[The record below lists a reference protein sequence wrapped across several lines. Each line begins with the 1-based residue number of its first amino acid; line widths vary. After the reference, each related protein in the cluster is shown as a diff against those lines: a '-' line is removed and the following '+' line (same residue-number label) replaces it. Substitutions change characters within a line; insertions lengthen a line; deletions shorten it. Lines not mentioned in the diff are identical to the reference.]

1 MALPSSVFLGG
12 SQQDGNQSAL
22 HIHQWDEVCGVH
34 AGHSGRWYGESE
46 GRCFPRVSRWRRGTA

>member
-1 MALPSSVFLGG
+1 MALPDSVFLGG

-34 AGHSGRWYGESE
+34 AGHSGRWHGEAG
-46 GRCFPRVSRWRRGTA
+46 GRCFPRVSPCWGGAA